1 VRGEDA
7 VELAAPQVDG
17 LGEVVRPGVRVADG
31 GTADGEDVAQG
42 VGGVLRRAQ
51 GVEVG
56 EVEVHP
62 GGGLGARGHLEHDA
76 DAVDREL
83 LPGGGD
89 VDRRDD
95 EGGLA
100 PAEVVDVGVGVDHRD
115 DRSRAERVRR
125 GRCGRRGPIR
135 LDRPQRVTIGLRLV
149 RPLTNI
155 AISHST
161 RS

>member
-1 VRGEDA
+1 VVRGEDA

-83 LPGGGD
+83 LPGG
-89 VDRRDD
+89 
-95 EGGLA
+95 
-100 PAEVVDVGVGVDHRD
+100 VDVGVGVDHRD